1 MMAMLDYLE
10 LDTEVSSTDMETIEC
25 DDYKKM
31 SRNDRDT
38 NGMLTITQGE
48 VIFSYKDRQK
58 FIDLFT

>member
-10 LDTEVSSTDMETIEC
+10 LDTEVSGTDTETIEC

-38 NGMLTITQGE
+38 NGILAITQGE
-48 VIFSYKDRQK
+48 VRFSYKDRQK